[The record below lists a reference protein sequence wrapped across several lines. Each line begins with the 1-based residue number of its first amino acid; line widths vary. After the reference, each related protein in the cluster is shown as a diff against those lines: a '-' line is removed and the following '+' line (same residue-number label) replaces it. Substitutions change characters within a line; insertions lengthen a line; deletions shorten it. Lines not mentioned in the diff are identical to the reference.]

1 MKENKEKTTFKQKL
15 AKTLEISKDVLS
27 DIPRFTL
34 NDNNEL
40 RVENYKGIIFYDFSE
55 IKLGAKQ
62 YTILISGKNL
72 KISSITDEDIFIIGE
87 ITSLSF
93 I

>member
-40 RVENYKGIIFYDFSE
+40 RVENYKGIIFYDFNE

-62 YTILISGKNL
+62 YTIVISGENL